1 MKIGLIAVVAVLCF
15 ASDAFAQ
22 DSGNSGHPA
31 LTREQWKA
39 RIDAAKARVQEM
51 RREGKSFISPPE
63 ENWVRRI
70 LEDET
75 LVSGDIVVTKWGKFR
90 FVGRTRAPHNPEDF
104 RQLERDEIKFDRLNF

>member
-1 MKIGLIAVVAVLCF
+1 VKIGRIAVVAMVSF
-15 ASDAFAQ
+15 ASNAFAQ
-22 DSGNSGHPA
+22 DCGNSGHA
-31 LTREQWKA
+31 ASTREQWKS

-63 ENWVRRI
+63 ENWLRRI

-75 LVSGDIVVTKWGKFR
+75 LVSGDIVVTKWGKFQ

-104 RQLERDEIKFDRLNF
+104 RQLAPDRAFLQR